1 MNCSYNTNSPKLRF
15 VAAICVLVLLLSLV
29 LSACNGTVKLIG
41 ISAEYTGAD
50 IAVGGKLNKDAV
62 NVTARY
68 SDGSSKK
75 ITDFTLS
82 NLDSSSAGAKTVTVT
97 YVEHNVKQTA
107 EITVNVVSNQPTAQ
121 LQSIT
126 ATYGGGDLHTG
137 DVVDKSLVTVV
148 ATYSDGSSK
157 SVTDFTLGSVDTS
170 SVGDKTVT
178 VTYSEQNTTVQNSF
192 TVHVTGPAKATLTRI
207 TAEYTGGNL
216 QIGAAVDANSV
227 NVTAFYSDDTSKS
240 VTDFVFGEMDT
251 STVGTKEITVYY
263 TEQDVTQSATFSVEV
278 VSFSLV
284 EITAQYNGGSV
295 ALGGKLD
302 RTQLTVT
309 AKYSNGLTES
319 VTDYQLETYDTSSAG
334 EISVTVTYTLHGV
347 TKSRTFVITVVDA
360 TLTGITVYYPEAR
373 IFVGEQIDPA
383 KVEVTASFSDGTSAR
398 VTDFVLSY
406 DSPHVNDNLTITVSY
421 TLREVTQTATFTVY
435 VSAPV
440 TLDRIEVNYTGATLP
455 VGMRLDK
462 TLLTVTAYYSDDT
475 HQIVTDY
482 TLSGDIF
489 DDVGEYP
496 VTVTYTRADV
506 TVQQT
511 FNVTVIP
518 PYNLVRLEAKYDGGA
533 ITVGSQPSLMHL
545 TLTAYFS
552 NGSTKVVNPTKHS
565 DIDTSRVG
573 YAEWKL
579 TYTWYNQE
587 QTASVMVKVEP
598 NIERITAVYNGTV
611 LMGEQPD
618 RALLTVTAYFS
629 DDTNKPVTDYEC
641 GVCNTSAAGTVRW
654 QITFN
659 WYGQSVETFAE
670 VSVVAG
676 LDRITATYDGTVA
689 VGEQP
694 DRAKLTVT
702 AYYADGSSNVVTDY
716 ECDAPDTSQTGV
728 VVWQISYTFC
738 GTTKSTSVEITVAS
752 GSDKTV
758 ADMSIHFME
767 LGNKSNGDSIYIKAG
782 DTDILIDAGS
792 SSGSITTTSKYI
804 NQYCTDN
811 TLEYVIVTHGDTDHI
826 AAFTGTSGG
835 FFDLYECENIIEFA
849 RTNKDTAT
857 LREYYKRRDAEVANG
872 AKCYKALEC
881 YNNANGAKRVYDL
894 APGITMEILYQ
905 KFYETQTSNE
915 NDYSVCLMFT
925 QGDNHYL
932 FLGDLEEAGEKSLV
946 ESNPDLPHVQLYK
959 AGHHGSQTSAS
970 DLLMKKITPEYICIS
985 CVAGSTEYTQDIAN
999 TFPAQS
1005 FIDRI
1010 APYTD
1015 KVFVTTQCTLKKTD
1029 AGRWNIDQVM
1039 PMNGNIVFTCIN
1051 NVIEV
1056 HGSNNDTLLKDTD
1069 WFRNNRTC
1077 PQAWK

>member
-178 VTYSEQNTTVQNSF
+178 VTYSEQNTTVQTSF

-240 VTDFVFGEMDT
+240 VTDFVFGKMDT

-398 VTDFVLSY
+398 VTDFVLSDY
-406 DSPHVNDNLTITVSY
+406 DSSQVDVNLKITVSY

-435 VSAPV
+435 VSPSV
-440 TLDRIEVNYTGATLP
+440 TLDRIDVNYTGATLP

-462 TLLTVTAYYSDDT
+462 TLLTVTAYYSDGT

-552 NGSTKVVNPTKHS
+552 DGSAEVVNPTKHS

-618 RALLTVTAYFS
+618 RALLIVTAYFS
-629 DDTNKPVTDYEC
+629 DDTNKAVTDYEC
-641 GVCNTSAAGTVRW
+641 GACNTSVAGTVRW

-716 ECDAPDTSQTGV
+716 ECDEPDTSQTGV

-758 ADMSIHFME
+758 ADMSIHFIN
-767 LGNKSNGDSIYIKAG
+767 LGQNSGDCIYIKAG
-782 DTDILIDAGS
+782 EADIIIDGGAVKSDAGV
-792 SSGSITTTSKYI
+792 ITKYV
-804 NQYCTDN
+804 NQFCTDGII
-811 TLEYVIVTHGDTDHI
+811 EYGIATHADQDHI
-826 AAFTGTSGG
+826 AAFVGTTTQKGL
-835 FFDLYECENIIEFA
+835 FDTYKFENIIRFA
-849 RTNKDTAT
+849 RTDKNTVVLQDFNKCI
-857 LREYYKRRDAEVANG
+857 DAEVAEG
-872 AKCYKALEC
+872 ANCYTALEC
-881 YNNANGAKRVYDL
+881 YNNTNGAKRVYDI
-894 APGITMEILYQ
+894 APGITMEILNQ
-905 KFYETQTSNE
+905 KFYKESSSDE
-915 NDYSVCLMFT
+915 NNYSVCLLFT
-925 QGDNHYL
+925 QGERHYL
-932 FLGDLEEAGEKSLV
+932 FTGDLEKAGEESLV
-946 ESNPDLPHVQLYK
+946 NYNPDLPQVDLFK
-959 AGHHGSQTSAS
+959 AGHHGSATSS
-970 DLLMKKITPEYICIS
+970 NDVLLSKIKPTYVCVS
-985 CVAGSTEYTQDIAN
+985 CAAGDKYNFPTQD
-999 TFPAQS
+999 
-1005 FIDRI
+1005 FINRI

-1015 KVFVTTQCTLKKTD
+1015 KVYVTGIKTD
-1029 AGRWNIDQVM
+1029 GYV
-1039 PMNGNIVFTCIN
+1039 MNGNIVFTCIN